1 MRCRLQL
8 QIDPAMCVQDMRFDR
23 TGEAS
28 FHEWPRFTPYNESD
42 NDAPYYTLVDTPD
55 DDDSSET
62 GSAAGYKSGHERRQL
77 SDDDVVTTVNLPLL
91 GVLRTID
98 AHTGPFKGLAELAVQ
113 QFFARATY
121 GTFDGIFM
129 RRCSFVCPVCSLCLP
144 CLFALL
150 ALFVRS
156 VCPVCLRRC
165 SSVHPDCP
173 VCCRSAALPPALL
186 TCVPIR
192 LAPLADLW
200 LDDSAAQI
208 ACTCIWSHPSLLM
221 TSPTKTCV
229 WQVGAGAAVWLP
241 GRTAVLAGQHRAVAV
256 SQVVRHTHPQHHQ
269 QGTGRRQATHHH
281 VYRCAPANSASSVE
295 ILHLG

>member
-8 QIDPAMCVQDMRFDR
+8 QIDPAMWVQDMSFDR

-113 QFFARATY
+113 QFFARATD

-129 RRCSFVCPVCSLCLP
+129 RRCTFVWP
-144 CLFALL
+144 CLFALF

-156 VCPVCLRRC
+156 VCPLCSLCL
-165 SSVHPDCP
+165 
-173 VCCRSAALPPALL
+173 
-186 TCVPIR
+186 
-192 LAPLADLW
+192 
-200 LDDSAAQI
+200 
-208 ACTCIWSHPSLLM
+208 PSLFALFALFA
-221 TSPTKTCV
+221 
-229 WQVGAGAAVWLP
+229 QVQLCLP
-241 GRTAVLAGQHRAVAV
+241 
-256 SQVVRHTHPQHHQ
+256 
-269 QGTGRRQATHHH
+269 
-281 VYRCAPANSASSVE
+281 
-295 ILHLG
+295 